1 MMSSIGP
8 IRRNPLEFL
17 AATWRRHGDVVQF
30 PIPRPATYLISNPA
44 DVRSILVG
52 STKSQSKR
60 TLQYDNLATV
70 TGNGLLTADDPPWRE
85 HRRVVQ
91 PAFHHS
97 ELAGVVAHTAEALN
111 PWLDSWRDSSTAKVM
126 DLDEVMMEVSLQVVA
141 SALFGS
147 DWQASASGLTKSTI
161 IALDA
166 VVARARNPLAPPLWL
181 PTPGNRR
188 LKSSIAALDAAVDSV
203 LDQRA

>member
-52 STKSQSKR
+52 ARKVRASGRCSTTTLRPSRVMDCSQPMTRRGGNIAESSNLRSITASWPGWLR
-60 TLQYDNLATV
+60 TPLRT
-70 TGNGLLTADDPPWRE
+70 
-85 HRRVVQ
+85 
-91 PAFHHS
+91 
-97 ELAGVVAHTAEALN
+97 LN
-111 PWLDSWRDSSTAKVM
+111 PWLDSWRDSSTAAVM
-126 DLDEVMMEVSLQVVA
+126 DLDEVMMEVSLQAVA

-181 PTPGNRR
+181 PTPG
-188 LKSSIAALDAAVDSV
+188 KPTPQV
-203 LDQRA
+203 LDCCSRRCR